1 MSGDIFPDDS
11 AGDGRGGSEK
21 KAKRIKKTDVLS
33 FLLFLPF
40 LLPPGFH
47 H

>member
-11 AGDGRGGSEK
+11 AGDGRGGSK
-21 KAKRIKKTDVLS
+21 KGKKDKKDKVLS